1 MAKKFFFV
9 CAGLLALALTYH
21 LGAQS
26 VSAQGVGRYV
36 VGSFD
41 PDSDPLVI
49 DSAGR
54 MWMMGR
60 ANSPGVQV
68 GPVPLPKPGTVLE
81 ATASV
86 VGGTFEAF
94 VLYDDGEAYHFDRSS
109 WQYLGNVAEG
119 ATEAGRASWGSMK
132 ARYR

>member
-1 MAKKFFFV
+1 MTKVLLNVFLGLGIMALMV
-9 CAGLLALALTYH
+9 HVGAEVSR
-21 LGAQS
+21 AQS
-26 VSAQGVGRYV
+26 GRFV

-49 DSAGR
+49 DSGGL

-60 ANSPGVQV
+60 ANSPGVHV

-86 VGGTFEAF
+86 VAGTFEAF
-94 VLYDDGEAYHFDRSS
+94 VLYDDGDAYHFDRVS
-109 WQYLGNVAEG
+109 WRYLGNVAATPVPATKTSWG
-119 ATEAGRASWGSMK
+119 AIKAGR
-132 ARYR
+132 R